1 MVNQVVWTLKARN
14 ELIDIIEYW
23 IFRNKSNTF
32 SLKLNSLIQEQ
43 LKLVSEFP
51 EIGKITDI
59 PGVNVTIV
67 NNYML
72 YYEIADN
79 SIYVLTLRHTSR
91 NPKTIRIK

>member
-14 ELIDIIEYW
+14 ELIDILEYW

-32 SLKLNSLIQEQ
+32 SLKLNSIVQEQ